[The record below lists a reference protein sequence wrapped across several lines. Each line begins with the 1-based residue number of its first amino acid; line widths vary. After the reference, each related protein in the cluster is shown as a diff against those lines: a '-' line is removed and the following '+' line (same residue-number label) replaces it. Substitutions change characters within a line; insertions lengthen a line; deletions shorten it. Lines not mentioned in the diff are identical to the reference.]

1 LNHEGREGSRRKS
14 GQGGSLLSLMR
25 AVGKLVVL
33 QLLRGYKWGISP
45 MFPPACRFVPTC
57 SEYAMEAVE
66 RYGAVR
72 GGLIALW
79 RLLRCHPF
87 AHGGYDPVPQ
97 GLKPDISVGLDGAA
111 GSGALSRQ
119 DQTRQDQTR
128 QGQIRQDQKPHFSQR
143 TREMGHPAAQGQ

>member
-1 LNHEGREGSRRKS
+1 MRR
-14 GQGGSLLSLMR
+14 
-25 AVGKLVVL
+25 VGKLIVL

-97 GLKPDISVGLDGAA
+97 GLKADISVGAT
-111 GSGALSRQ
+111 GSRALSRQ
-119 DQTRQDQTR
+119 DRTRQE
-128 QGQIRQDQKPHFSQR
+128 QKPHPSTSLRAGFLAKGARNGAPGGSGTLIDR
-143 TREMGHPAAQGQ
+143 GLREQ

>member
-1 LNHEGREGSRRKS
+1 MRR
-14 GQGGSLLSLMR
+14 
-25 AVGKLVVL
+25 VVKLVVL

-66 RYGAVR
+66 RCGAVR

-79 RLLRCHPF
+79 RVMRCHPC

-97 GLKPDISVGLDGAA
+97 GLKADISVGLDGEV
-111 GSGALSRQ
+111 GSCALSMQ
-119 DQTRQDQTR
+119 DQTRQEQTA
-128 QGQIRQDQKPHFSQR
+128 QDQKPHFSQR
-143 TREMGHPAAQGQ
+143 TREMGHPCVVYVQSPAVQGQ

>member
-1 LNHEGREGSRRKS
+1 VRY
-14 GQGGSLLSLMR
+14 
-25 AVGKLVVL
+25 VGNLVVL

-97 GLKPDISVGLDGAA
+97 GLKADICVGLDGAT
-111 GSGALSRQ
+111 GSRALSRRDQARQ
-119 DQTRQDQTR
+119 DQTIQDQT
-128 QGQIRQDQKPHFSQR
+128 RQDQKPHFSQR
-143 TREMGHPAAQGQ
+143 TREMGQPGSSGTMIDFGD